1 MNIIDYE
8 ILINE
13 STMHVISYLVLFI
26 AIIVIGGWLTD
37 LCIWPD
43 TPMYM
48 LSIILSVIVAFA
60 STCIYSK
67 FAPNTDATYEVRIA
81 YENTLGK
88 PISVSEKD
96 IITKIQN
103 NDIGTNTSSQNYIYS
118 FEIDKE
124 LYKELE
130 KLEEKRANVKG
141 QNVNPYVCGL
151 IIESHAHTMGEILDF
166 GTIDFPITS
175 AAPIWLIRQHI
186 KNDKIKPEILETY
199 ITSRKYPK
207 GIRLDAIAFY
217 PKPLSTE
224 IYISLLKN
232 ADPAIRGILLQENIR
247 IPDTPVWV
255 LEILAND
262 KNADISRKA
271 IDQLSETIIK
281 RI

>member
-13 STMHVISYLVLFI
+13 STMHVISYLILFI

-37 LCIWPD
+37 LCVWPD

-67 FAPNTDATYEVRIA
+67 LAPNTDATYEIRIT

-103 NDIGTNTSSQNYIYS
+103 NDIGINTSSQNYIYS

-124 LYKELE
+124 LYKELK
-130 KLEEKRANVKG
+130 KLEEKRAKEKEYG
-141 QNVNPYVCGL
+141 FVNF
-151 IIESHAHTMGEILDF
+151 TKD
-166 GTIDFPITS
+166 
-175 AAPIWLIRQHI
+175 
-186 KNDKIKPEILETY
+186 
-199 ITSRKYPK
+199 
-207 GIRLDAIAFY
+207 
-217 PKPLSTE
+217 
-224 IYISLLKN
+224 
-232 ADPAIRGILLQENIR
+232 
-247 IPDTPVWV
+247 
-255 LEILAND
+255 
-262 KNADISRKA
+262 
-271 IDQLSETIIK
+271 
-281 RI
+281 

>member
-13 STMHVISYLVLFI
+13 STMHLIFYLVLFI

-48 LSIILSVIVAFA
+48 LSITMILSVIVAFA

-67 FAPNTDATYEVRIA
+67 FAPNTDATYEVKIT

-96 IITKIQN
+96 IIAKIQN

-130 KLEEKRANVKG
+130 KLEKKRAKEQKYG
-141 QNVNPYVCGL
+141 FVNF
-151 IIESHAHTMGEILDF
+151 TKD
-166 GTIDFPITS
+166 
-175 AAPIWLIRQHI
+175 
-186 KNDKIKPEILETY
+186 
-199 ITSRKYPK
+199 
-207 GIRLDAIAFY
+207 
-217 PKPLSTE
+217 
-224 IYISLLKN
+224 
-232 ADPAIRGILLQENIR
+232 
-247 IPDTPVWV
+247 
-255 LEILAND
+255 
-262 KNADISRKA
+262 
-271 IDQLSETIIK
+271 
-281 RI
+281 